1 MLGVRTTA
9 RLSDCRVIIVFVIGG
24 ISLAETRELR
34 QLAAQHPSYTLLVG
48 ATGVAS
54 ARSVSEMLTYGLSV
68 S

>member
-1 MLGVRTTA
+1 M
-9 RLSDCRVIIVFVIGG
+9 IIVFVIGG